1 MKKTILLLLSMAI
14 FSSLFAQNDLPI
26 LRTNTSVLSIK
37 DGNEFRTDYWTIDP
51 TIESDVY
58 IADKINQSKWVTFYS
73 DIDSISFQLDPRQEQ
88 DFLIILN
95 NKDTCL
101 TQIKSGINF
110 VKSDSLQLTHDT
122 IPFILT
128 KANNIVIQTIL
139 NETDTLNLMFHTAQG
154 NVSLTEK
161 AIAQIA
167 NKSFDKSEK
176 AITWGGE
183 AASRYSV
190 GNYLKIKHFEWK
202 NITIWEDKN
211 TGPNADG
218 KFGPNL
224 FQNKVIELNF
234 DKNIMV
240 IHSYLPELDQKYEK
254 SDLSFKQNLMFI
266 ATQYKIKNNQYDN
279 QVLIHSG
286 FGGTL
291 LLDDKFV
298 QNNNIG
304 AQLETISES
313 QLKDSYGNVLKTK
326 KAVLPYFSIGQNSF
340 TDMPISFFEG
350 ALGRQH
356 MSVIGGNILK
366 RFNVFFDLQNA
377 HFYYKPYGNRKKNEI
392 SILYPKQI

>member
-1 MKKTILLLLSMAI
+1 MKKFPL
-14 FSSLFAQNDLPI
+14 LFAFTLIFASIFAQQDLPI
-26 LRTNTSVLSIK
+26 LRTKTTVLSIK
-37 DGNEFRTDYWTIDP
+37 DGKNYKPDYWTIDP
-51 TIESDVY
+51 ALEKDVY
-58 IADKINQSKWVTFYS
+58 LADKINQPKSITFYS
-73 DIDSISFQLDPRQEQ
+73 DIDSISFQLDPRQEI
-88 DFLIILN
+88 DFLVILN

-101 TQIKSGINF
+101 TQIKSGITF
-110 VKSDSLQLTHDT
+110 IKTDSLELTHDT

-128 KANNIVIQTIL
+128 DANNIIIQTVL
-139 NETDTLNLMFHTAQG
+139 NKVDTLNLMFHTAQG
-154 NVSLTEK
+154 NVSLTEE

-183 AASRYSV
+183 STSRYSQ
-190 GNYLKIKHFEWK
+190 GNYLKIKDFEWE

-234 DKNIMV
+234 DQNIMV
-240 IHSYLPELDQKYEK
+240 IHSYLPEIDEQYEK
-254 SDLSFKQNLMFI
+254 SELSFNRNLMFI
-266 ATQYKIKNNQYDN
+266 ETNYQIKNKHYKNP
-279 QVLIHSG
+279 VLIHSG

-291 LLDDKFV
+291 LLDDNFV
-298 QNNNIG
+298 QKNNIG
-304 AQLETISES
+304 SQLETISES
-313 QLKDSYGNVLKTK
+313 QLTDSYGNILKTK
-326 KAVLPYFSIGQNSF
+326 KAILPFFNLGKNSF

-377 HFYYKPYGNRKKNEI
+377 YLYYKPSQLMDLPFETT
-392 SILYPKQI
+392 